1 MSLRALLR
9 GSILYS
15 IGNFLPRV
23 GAFLMLP
30 IYTAALA
37 PGAFGQFSLLLS
49 VAGVLGVV
57 VRLGLD
63 GALMRLH
70 FDLEDRERRPLY
82 STVTVTT
89 LSVACAVLLV
99 VGVASAPFF
108 EELFAGAPFWPLG
121 PITLALTFLLAIG
134 YVPLTFLRASQL
146 PGRFVLLTAM
156 SFFIGLAATITF
168 LLVLDLG
175 AAGAML
181 GQVLAAAVVAAA
193 TVGVFSRLGVA
204 APRRDHLRRSLT
216 FGLPLVPHALSG
228 WVLNVSDRWL
238 IALLT
243 AGGSAAAASAV
254 GIYAFGYVIGQ
265 GVSLVAFSVNA
276 AWVPFFYEQGETPAG
291 PRILRAATTLSAIG
305 LCVLAA
311 GVGLLAPELVVL
323 LGGDRWGPA
332 ARDAA
337 KVTAVVAYAS
347 TLYGL
352 YYMVVSAIFLVRR
365 TALLPV
371 LTILAGA
378 VNVGLNVLLIP
389 RIGIMGAAWATLAGY
404 AVLAALTT
412 WYAKRVYPVRLDVAR
427 LALVFVGTG
436 GLLLASAVL
445 TEPVDGT
452 LVGAGLHLGLAASAA
467 LAGFV
472 LGLGPLRELRAAL
485 GRPGS
490 RYHGS
495 PKEN

>member
-30 IYTAALA
+30 IYTAAMA

-49 VAGVLGVV
+49 VAGVLGVI

-70 FDLEDRERRPLY
+70 FDLDERDRRPLY
-82 STVTVTT
+82 STAVVATVG
-89 LSVACAVLLV
+89 AAAAVLLV
-99 VGVASAPFF
+99 VGAASAPFF
-108 EELFAGAPFWPLG
+108 EQLFAGAAFWPLG
-121 PITLALTFLLAIG
+121 PITLGLTFLLAVN

-146 PGRFVLLTAM
+146 PGRFVLLTAL
-156 SFFIGLAATITF
+156 SFLLGLAATITF
-168 LLVLDLG
+168 LLVFDLG
-175 AAGAML
+175 ATGAML
-181 GQVLAAAVVAAA
+181 GQVVAAAVVAAA
-193 TVGVFSRLGVA
+193 MVGVFARLGVA
-204 APRRDHLRRSLT
+204 APRRELLRRSLA

-311 GVGLLAPELVVL
+311 AVGLLAPELVVL
-323 LGGDRWGPA
+323 LGGDRWGAA

-337 KVTAVVAYAS
+337 KVTVVVAYAS
-347 TLYGL
+347 TLYGV

-378 VNVGLNVLLIP
+378 VNVGLNVALIP
-389 RIGIMGAAWATLAGY
+389 RIGIMGAAWATLGGY
-404 AVLAALTT
+404 AVLAVVTT
-412 WYAKRVYPVRLDVAR
+412 WYARRVYPLRLDGAR
-427 LALVFVGTG
+427 LLLVFTATG
-436 GLLLASAVL
+436 ALLLGSTIL
-445 TEPVDGT
+445 TEPVHGT
-452 LVGAGLHLGLAASAA
+452 MPGAALHLGLAAVAA
-467 LAGFV
+467 LGG
-472 LGLGPLRELRAAL
+472 LGLAAGPWRELRSAL
-485 GRPGS
+485 ARPDS
-490 RYHGS
+490 RYHGG
-495 PKEN
+495 PKES